1 MVKKPWKYFDFYY
14 NNALIKLIN
23 INDPKTNSLYDILPV
38 IMEKENGENVSNYM
52 LFQSLNVSMYYLKR
66 NLIEHIIYISN
77 YKMLDI
83 NTDKCLVLDANTLSN
98 LDIF

>member
-1 MVKKPWKYFDFYY
+1 
-14 NNALIKLIN
+14 
-23 INDPKTNSLYDILPV
+23 
-38 IMEKENGENVSNYM
+38 M

-83 NTDKCLVLDANTLSN
+83 NIDKCLVLDANTLSN